1 MNQLIGLSSKEALK
15 RLEKYGPNEIE
26 RKKQLPWLRL
36 LLDQFKS
43 PLIYILFFA
52 GLITLILKE
61 WTDALVIF
69 LAVGV
74 NTILGFI
81 QEYKAEKSLIALR
94 KILVSHAKVI
104 RDGKE
109 ELIETK
115 DIVPGDLVILSTG
128 SKVPADGVV
137 VEGISLHLNEAI
149 LTGESVPV
157 EKKEI
162 KSKKVQ
168 NSSNISPED
177 LKSSGV
183 FMGTVVV
190 SGRGKML
197 VTKTGM
203 KTKMGGIAGQLKET
217 IEEETPLKKQIG
229 YLSKILA
236 IIFAFVCLIIFF
248 EGLWREREILEMFT
262 LSVAVAVA
270 AIPEGLVVSL
280 TVILSL
286 GMQRVLKRKGLVRKL
301 LAAETL
307 GSVDIIC
314 ADKTGTLTEGKM
326 KVTDWETEKG
336 SKSEEEEILKAAA
349 LCNNMTNPLEVAM
362 INWVREEVGEVEE
375 IIKLNPRIDEIP
387 FSSEKKFI
395 AVLVKSPPDT
405 SGVSRG
411 KIFLSG
417 APEMVMEMCL
427 MTEKEKIKWQKKL
440 DEFTKKGLRV
450 VAFSYATGDLK
461 KLKTNFLNLKKG
473 LQKYDGQINGDWHYL
488 QLKWLGLLLFED
500 PVRLEVKQ
508 ALKTARL
515 AGIKIK
521 VITGDYRNTAISVLN
536 KLEINGGQLKD
547 EQVMEGWELEKA
559 SDEELTKRIDEI
571 VLFARTTP
579 EQKIRIVE
587 ALQAK
592 GHSVAMMGDG
602 VNDALALKK
611 ADIGIVV
618 GEASEVAKETADMVL
633 LDSNFKTVVAAVEE
647 GRGIFENI
655 KKVVLY
661 LLSDSFTEI
670 VLIGG
675 SLLLGLPTPLLSAQ
689 ILWVNLVEDGLP
701 GLALAFE
708 PKDKGLMKE
717 PPRPKNAPI
726 LDEELKILI
735 FVIGIITDF
744 LLFTIFYL
752 LFRFKLPIEMTRTII
767 FAALAVDSLLY
778 VFSCKTLRVNLWHE
792 DIFSNKFLLFSVL
805 IGFLLLIA
813 GIYTPF
819 LNLILK
825 TERLPLLAWP
835 LIFTKGLITIGGI
848 ELVKWFFLKKE
859 NL

>member
-81 QEYKAEKSLIALR
+81 QEYKAEKSLVALR

-115 DIVPGDLVILSTG
+115 DIVPGDLVILLTG

-157 EKKEI
+157 EKKDKE
-162 KSKKVQ
+162 K
-168 NSSNISPED
+168 
-177 LKSSGV
+177 V

-229 YLSKILA
+229 HLSKILA

-336 SKSEEEEILKAAA
+336 SKSEEEEILKAAV
-349 LCNNMTNPLEVAM
+349 LCNNMINPLEVAM
-362 INWVREEVGEVEE
+362 INWVKEKVGEVEE

-395 AVLVKSPPDT
+395 AVLVKSPTDT

-461 KLKTNFLNLKKG
+461 KLKTNFLSLKKG

-508 ALKTARL
+508 ALKTAQL

-735 FVIGIITDF
+735 FVIGIITD
-744 LLFTIFYL
+744 LLLLIIFYL

-778 VFSCKTLRVNLWHE
+778 VFSCKTLRANLWHE

-848 ELVKWFFLKKE
+848 ELVKWLFLKKE
-859 NL
+859 NLWKFRSV